1 MARKMWKDFERSLR
15 DYFRGVRIPV
25 SGQEKDGRDVES
37 LCGRFDYQAKRVQ
50 SAPKKVRYW
59 LDGIRRTAEPRNRIG
74 LVVIKAPG
82 EDRAESMVI
91 LQACDWLA
99 VLDLLE
105 LGDDLAELYAKLV
118 ALNIIQPG
126 DRVDRA
132 LVERLTITLQ
142 SEAPKHG

>member
-1 MARKMWKDFERSLR
+1 MARKMWKDFERTIR
-15 DYFRGVRIPV
+15 DYFRGIRIPV

-37 LCGRFDYQAKRVQ
+37 KCGRFDYQVKRVQ
-50 SAPKKVRYW
+50 SAPKTVRYW
-59 LDGIRRTAEPRNRIG
+59 LDGIRRTAAPRNRIG

-105 LGDDLAELYAKLV
+105 LGDDLAAFYAKLV
-118 ALNIIQPG
+118 ASGCIQHG
-126 DRVDRA
+126 ERVDRA
-132 LVERLTITLQ
+132 LVERLTITL
-142 SEAPKHG
+142 EAHTNG